1 MAHRRALQRS
11 QGCVVCLSVMF
22 SLFFLPLLGTEKSR
36 GANRMLA
43 LRRRCCCFMCP
54 WILFRRVGCAASAL
68 AERHRG
74 WAARVCWGVCGC
86 GVLVARVWC
95 GRNARPSGV
104 NVGPG
109 SLRVFGVAGMRAPP
123 AWTWGRVWSGAVEPR
138 RWVGVQPTASVTSVG
153 TRCPRPPASLW
164 VARTW
169 PRVVLVG

>member
-22 SLFFLPLLGTEKSR
+22 SHSFFPLLGTEKSR
-36 GANRMLA
+36 GVNRMLA
-43 LRRRCCCFMCP
+43 LRRRCCCFLCP

-74 WAARVCWGVCGC
+74 CAARVCWGVCGC

-95 GRNARPSGV
+95 GRNARPFGV
-104 NVGPG
+104 DVGPG
-109 SLRVFGVAGMRAPP
+109 SLRVFGVTGMRAPP
-123 AWTWGRVWSGAVEPR
+123 AWTWGRLWSGAVEPCW
-138 RWVGVQPTASVTSVG
+138 WVGVQPTASVTSVG